1 MADILAVEVKFERRS
16 EIFRLEYATKWLDLE
31 AMVKCLLDTAD
42 LDIKYLDDENEE
54 ISLNS
59 EEELTEAKKLAK
71 KQKDVLALKATRR
84 SRINPPRGESSPSQN
99 KPVETSDTGRKV
111 SSEKPTLKSP
121 TVSPKPPITRSR
133 KQASYYNE
141 LMATAGKLR
150 SSGKQQPTGSKPQ
163 SLTKEEPP
171 IKLGPSV
178 GATKVENQ
186 TASFKAEKTPEASGA
201 EMAIPEEL
209 VERVVRGVLQG
220 LDGAVI
226 KAISCKTS
234 TEVAKEDQDQSK
246 IKKSFCHL
254 GIICDNCNNTIIGV
268 RYKCGHCID
277 YDLCETCEAVELIHN
292 PSHVFLKLRQPA
304 IPGLC
309 FKPDG
314 RVVPLLRR
322 PIYADESTPISS
334 FGNRNLEDKLARKK
348 VKAELKRKYKEEK
361 RRFREETRHTISPTK
376 RERLER
382 MAEKQVEQILQAAH
396 VIGPPKTNRVTQ
408 PQGHPVI
415 EADGKEGAECP
426 MMESNKL
433 LMRKRMDAEFVRDG
447 NLPDDTQMQPG
458 AMFIKSWLMKNNGPV
473 NWNEDTKLKFLWGNM
488 HGMTPEPV
496 TVPYL
501 APGEEGLVCVEFVA
515 PSSPGQF
522 QSHWRLAQD
531 GEHFGHRVWC
541 SITVC
546 KTEDCKVRRDDCSS
560 ENQNNESATQEAS
573 SNAVAHLQT
582 EQQDPSIPMRVS
594 SSSDMLTAQDV
605 LSFEMLKI
613 SENTQAE
620 REMESE
626 VGTLTHQTTP
636 TPHNTPLGVTPC
648 ISPVRELDANIL
660 SRHMSQHSNV
670 EIIEMPSEEVDENGE
685 GYLDAS
691 GEKETDGIKETQ
703 DDDVETLS
711 SSDISDDLLDD
722 FEVVP
727 LPDCFDPSKPID
739 LERKSSVTGTQTF
752 LSLLEP
758 MPYVSKQ
765 DVSVSAV
772 MSSNTVGTDVS
783 TLSSITHSECQT
795 LYQQCDVASS
805 ASPNSTAVGTDVVA
819 LCPTSHCEVQTDSSL
834 SSVSVASGDES
845 FVHVTDSKMQMR
857 SPSPSQ
863 KDAAITAV
871 ASSRCVATN
880 AGSFLNIASSVTQT
894 ELFASHDAATATAI
908 PVTVAVA
915 TSVDALF
922 NMAHTEAQ
930 TLSCVQR
937 DATTHAAPS
946 SSTIS
951 TDVDALFT
959 TSQSEA
965 QTIPNTQ
972 DATTITVT
980 PSSTTKATNVDALFN
995 ISHSHSQ
1002 TMPKT
1007 LRDVTTTAQPP
1018 SVSVATDIDQLFATS
1033 RTEVQTEPLIPSQ
1046 VPSPLQIVSPT
1057 ATMDSQVMPAADQSD
1072 GRILIRHFPEVVHQP
1087 PKIVDITNQAD
1098 TNVDR
1103 PDGANQV
1110 ITERDQ
1116 EVFHDAVEP
1125 IGAEEPRVAG
1135 GPTENETAVD
1145 QNEEDKDPMEV
1156 LGYTAQKAME
1166 FAGGFV
1172 KQAIGQAAM
1181 SVNALLNPQ
1190 PLPEQAEWPGQ
1201 SSAMLPKEDQL
1212 VEMGFGNRQHNKELL
1227 KKHKGSI
1234 SSCVQELL
1242 QEQDDTWHAARH

>member
-1 MADILAVEVKFERRS
+1 MADILAVEVEFERRS

-31 AMVKCLLDTAD
+31 AMVKCYLDAD
-42 LDIKYLDDENEE
+42 LDITYLDDENEE

-59 EEELTEAKKLAK
+59 EEELNEAKKLAR
-71 KQKDVLALKATRR
+71 KQRDVLALKATRK
-84 SRINPPRGESSPSQN
+84 SCIDPPTGKSSPSQN
-99 KPVETSDTGRKV
+99 KPVEASDIEKKVSFEKPKTHTSPGRKH
-111 SSEKPTLKSP
+111 S
-121 TVSPKPPITRSR
+121 
-133 KQASYYNE
+133 SYYSE

-150 SSGKQQPTGSKPQ
+150 SSCKQQLTGALPQ
-163 SLTKEEPP
+163 SAVKAEPP
-171 IKLGPSV
+171 AKLGSSV
-178 GATKVENQ
+178 DDAKVEYQ
-186 TASFKAEKTPEASGA
+186 TASLNTEKTLEASGV

-209 VERVVRGVLQG
+209 VERVVRGVLEG

-226 KAISCKTS
+226 DAISRKNS
-234 TEVAKEDQDQSK
+234 TDLTKGDQDKSK
-246 IKKSFCHL
+246 IYKSFCHL
-254 GIICDNCNNTIIGV
+254 GITCDNCNNTIIGV

-304 IPGLC
+304 IPGLS

-314 RVVPLLRR
+314 RVAPLLRR
-322 PIYADESTPISS
+322 PIYADENTPIGS
-334 FGNRNLEDKLARKK
+334 FGNRTLEEKLARKRA
-348 VKAELKRKYKEEK
+348 KAELKRKYKEEK

-382 MAEKQVEQILQAAH
+382 MAEKKVEEILQAAH
-396 VIGPPKTNRVTQ
+396 AIGPPKTDRVTQ
-408 PQGHPVI
+408 PQGETVI
-415 EADGKEGAECP
+415 ETVGKEGEKSP
-426 MMESNKL
+426 MMESSKL

-458 AMFIKSWLMKNNGPV
+458 AMFVKSWLMKNTGPV
-473 NWNEDTKLKFLWGNM
+473 SWSEDTKLKFLWGTM

-496 TVPYL
+496 TVPHL

-515 PSSPGQF
+515 PSALGQY

-546 KTEDCKVRRDDCSS
+546 TKEDCKVGSDDYST

-594 SSSDMLTAQDV
+594 SSTEMLTAQDV

-670 EIIEMPSEEVDENGE
+670 EIIEMLSEESDENGAN
-685 GYLDAS
+685 LDVL
-691 GEKETDGIKETQ
+691 GEKETEGFKETQ

-711 SSDISDDLLDD
+711 NSDVSDDLLDD

-727 LPDCFDPSKPID
+727 LPDCFDPSKPLN

-758 MPYVSKQ
+758 TPYIPKQ

-772 MSSNTVGTDVS
+772 MSSSTIGTDVS

-795 LYQQCDVASS
+795 FNQQCDAASS
-805 ASPNSTAVGTDVVA
+805 ASPHSSTVGTDMVA

-834 SSVSVASGDES
+834 SSSVSVASGDES
-845 FVHVTDSKMQMR
+845 FVHVNNSKMQKT

-863 KDAAITAV
+863 KDAAVTAV

-894 ELFASHDAATATAI
+894 ESYASHDAATATAI

-930 TLSCVQR
+930 TLSCQR
-937 DATTHAAPS
+937 DATTHATPS

-965 QTIPNTQ
+965 QTISNTQ

-980 PSSTTKATNVDALFN
+980 PSSTTVATNVDALFN
-995 ISHSHSQ
+995 ISHTHSQ
-1002 TMPKT
+1002 TTPRT

-1033 RTEVQTEPLIPSQ
+1033 RTEVHTEPLIPSQ
-1046 VPSPLQIVSPT
+1046 APSPLQIVNPTVTLDTQMRSP
-1057 ATMDSQVMPAADQSD
+1057 ADQSD
-1072 GRILIRHFPEVVHQP
+1072 GRILIRNFREIAYQP
-1087 PKIVDITNQAD
+1087 PKIVDITSQDD
-1098 TNVDR
+1098 TNVDA
-1103 PDGANQV
+1103 PDVVNQA
-1110 ITERDQ
+1110 IGERDQ

-1125 IGAEEPRVAG
+1125 TVGDEPRVAG
-1135 GPTENETAVD
+1135 EATENENAPAAD
-1145 QNEEDKDPMEV
+1145 QNEEDQDPMEV

-1166 FAGGFV
+1166 LAGGFV
-1172 KQAIGQAAM
+1172 KQAFGQAAM

-1190 PLPEQAEWPGQ
+1190 PLPEQAEWPAH
-1201 SSAMLPKEDQL
+1201 SSQLLSAEDQL

-1227 KKHKGSI
+1227 KKHNGSI
-1234 SSCVQELL
+1234 SNCVQELL
-1242 QEQDDTWHAARH
+1242 QQQDDTWHAARH